1 MDYIVLTM
9 SEENDQEPSS
19 VLQKGKR
26 TASFGLTGMTC
37 ATCAQTI
44 TDSLSGLEGIEKADV
59 NLATEK
65 ATVTY
70 DPTKVNIEEMKKA
83 VIDAGYDVII
93 NEVALSIGGM
103 SCASC
108 ASTVEEAVQE
118 LDGVLSASVNL
129 ATEKLTV
136 RYDPQKVRVPQM
148 KKAIT
153 DAGYEVLEAQD
164 SDQEKD
170 IRAKELHRQKILL
183 YSALGLAIPI
193 MALMLLMQFT
203 SLGQDQFLMDWGNLI
218 LFTVA
223 TPVQF
228 VIGYQFYAGTYKALR
243 NKRANMD
250 TLIAVGTS
258 AAYFYSVAVTFFPSS
273 FITNN
278 VYFDT
283 STMIIALIL
292 FGKFLEAKAKSRTSE
307 AIRRLIDL
315 QAKTAVIIRDGVE
328 VQIQADELDVSDL
341 MVIRPG
347 EKIPT
352 DGSVTEGQ
360 SSVDESLLTGESMPV
375 SKSEGSEVIGGTI
388 NKNGLLKVRATK
400 VGKDTALAQIV
411 RLVENAQASKA
422 PIQRL
427 ADQVAGVFVPV
438 VISIAVITFLFW
450 FFVGYGLFNVTQP
463 QFIFSLTVFISV
475 MVIACPCALG
485 LATPTAIMVGTGKG
499 AENGILIKSSETLE
513 NAGRTTTV
521 IFDKT
526 GTLTKGEP
534 EVTDVA
540 VFGILEDELIRL
552 AGIAEK
558 GSEHPLADAVVRRAK
573 EKGGELPDAESFENV
588 PGMGIRTLVDGKEV
602 LVGSRKLMASQGID
616 VTKVDAKVV
625 AFEARGRTAI
635 IVAYQGQTVGVIAIA
650 DVVKDSAVE
659 AIEALKKMKIEVY
672 MITGDNSRTA
682 KAIGEQ
688 LGITNVL
695 AEVLPE
701 DKAKE
706 VSKLQAEGKI
716 VMMVGDGVNDA
727 PALAQ
732 ADIGVAI
739 GSGTDVAMETGDVVL
754 IKDDLKDVVATI
766 QLSRQTMKKIRQNLF
781 WAFGYNVA
789 GIPIAAGLLFPIT
802 GWLLS
807 PIIAAG
813 AMAMSSVSVVSN
825 AALLKRYTPEIKRK
839 KQFEE
844 K

>member
-1 MDYIVLTM
+1 M
-9 SEENDQEPSS
+9 SGNDNGSPAPGPT
-19 VLQKGKR
+19 KGKR

-37 ATCAQTI
+37 ASCAQTI
-44 TDSLSGLEGIEKADV
+44 TESLSGLDGVDKADV

-70 DPTKVNIEEMKKA
+70 EPSRVNIEVMRKA
-83 VIDAGYDVII
+83 VVDAGYDVII
-93 NEVALSIGGM
+93 NEVTLSIGGM

-108 ASTVEEAVQE
+108 SSTVEEAVQE
-118 LDGVLSASVNL
+118 LDGVLSAVVNL

-136 RYDPQKVRVPQM
+136 RYDPQRVRVPQM

-153 DAGYEVLEAQD
+153 DAGYEVLESKD
-164 SDQEKD
+164 SDQEKEV
-170 IRAKELHRQKILL
+170 RARELKRQKLL
-183 YSALGLAIPI
+183 LISALSLAVPI
-193 MALMLLMQFT
+193 MVFMLLMQFT
-203 SLGQDQFLMDWGNLI
+203 SLGQVQFLMDWGNLI
-218 LFTVA
+218 LFIVA

-228 VIGYQFYAGTYKALR
+228 IIGYQFYSGTYKALR
-243 NKRANMD
+243 NRRANMD

-273 FITNN
+273 FINPS
-278 VYFDT
+278 VYYDT

-292 FGKFLEAKAKSRTSE
+292 FGKYLEAKAKSRTSE

-315 QAKTAVIIRDGVE
+315 QAKTAVIVKDGVE
-328 VQIQADELDVSDL
+328 VQVQADELDVSDV
-341 MVIRPG
+341 MVVRPG

-352 DGSVTEGQ
+352 DGVVVEGT

-375 SKSEGSEVIGGTI
+375 SKSENSEVIGGTI
-388 NKNGLLKVRATK
+388 NKNGLLRVRATR

-427 ADQVAGVFVPV
+427 ADRVAGVFVP
-438 VISIAVITFLFW
+438 AVITIAIATFLFW
-450 FFVGYGLFNVTQP
+450 FFIGYGLFGVTQP
-463 QFIFSLTVFISV
+463 QFVFSLTVFISV

-499 AENGILIKSSETLE
+499 AENGILIKSSESLE
-513 NAGRTTTV
+513 TAGRTTAV
-521 IFDKT
+521 VFDKT

-534 EVTDVA
+534 QVTNVA
-540 VFGILEDELIRL
+540 SFGIPEEEMVRL

-558 GSEHPLADAVVRRAK
+558 GSEHPLAEALVRRARD
-573 EKGGELPDAESFENV
+573 GNGELPDAEAFENV
-588 PGMGIRTLVDGKEV
+588 PGMGIRAVVGGREV
-602 LVGSRKLMASQGID
+602 LVGSRKLMASHSVEVND
-616 VTKVDAKVV
+616 VDATVV
-625 AFEARGRTAI
+625 DFEAHGRTAVM
-635 IVAYQGQTVGVIAIA
+635 VAYQGRAVGVIAIA
-650 DVVKDSAVE
+650 DVVKDSAKEAVE
-659 AIEALKKMKIEVY
+659 ALRKMGIDVY
-672 MITGDNSRTA
+672 MITGDNARTA
-682 KAIGEQ
+682 RAIGEQ
-688 LGITNVL
+688 LGISNVL

-706 VSKLQAEGKI
+706 VTKLQAEGKI

-732 ADIGVAI
+732 ADVGVAI

-789 GIPIAAGLLFPIT
+789 GIPIAAGLLFPFT

-825 AALLKRYTPEIKRK
+825 AALLKGYTPEIKRNGQEEMK
-839 KQFEE
+839 KNG
-844 K
+844 

>member
-1 MDYIVLTM
+1 MPLRM
-9 SEENDQEPSS
+9 SEETTEESQA
-19 VLQKGKR
+19 VTKKGKR

-44 TDSLSGLEGIEKADV
+44 SESLSGLEGIERADV
-59 NLATEK
+59 NIATEK

-70 DPTKVNIEEMKKA
+70 DPELVNIEDMKKA
-83 VIDAGYDVII
+83 VLDAGYDVII
-93 NEVALSIGGM
+93 NEVTLSIGGM
-103 SCASC
+103 TCATC

-153 DAGYEVLEAQD
+153 DAGYEVLESQD
-164 SDQEKD
+164 SDQEKE

-183 YSALGLAIPI
+183 ISALSLALPI
-193 MALMLLMQFT
+193 MVLMLLMQFT
-203 SLGQDQFLMDWGNLI
+203 SLGQVQFLMDWGNLI
-218 LFTVA
+218 LFVVA

-228 VIGYQFYAGTYKALR
+228 IIGYQFYSGTYKAMR
-243 NKRANMD
+243 NRRANMD

-258 AAYFYSVAVTFFPSS
+258 AAYIYSVAVTFFPSS
-273 FITNN
+273 FITTS

-292 FGKFLEAKAKSRTSE
+292 FGKYLEAKAKSRTSE

-315 QAKTAVIIRDGVE
+315 QAKTAVIVREGVE
-328 VQIQADELDVSDL
+328 VTIQADELDVSDV
-341 MVIRPG
+341 MVVRPG

-352 DGSVTEGQ
+352 DGIVIEGE

-375 SKSEGSEVIGGTI
+375 SKTESSEVIGGTI
-388 NKNGLLKVRATK
+388 NKNGLLKVRATR

-422 PIQRL
+422 PIQRM
-427 ADQVAGVFVPV
+427 ADRVAGVFVPA
-438 VISIAVITFLFW
+438 VISIALITFLFW
-450 FFVGYGLFNVTQP
+450 FFIGISMFNVTQP

-499 AENGILIKSSETLE
+499 AENGILIKSSESLE
-513 NAGRTTTV
+513 TAGRTTTV
-521 IFDKT
+521 VFDKT

-534 EVTDVA
+534 QVTDLA
-540 VFGILEDELIRL
+540 VFGIKEEDLVRL

-558 GSEHPLADAVVRRAK
+558 GSEHPLADAVVRKAR
-573 EKGGELPDAESFENV
+573 ERYGELPDAEMFENA
-588 PGMGIRTLVDGKEV
+588 PGMGIRALVEGKEV
-602 LVGSRKLMASQGID
+602 LVGSRKLMAAHN
-616 VTKVDAKVV
+616 VDLTNVEAQVV
-625 AFEARGRTAI
+625 DFEARGRTAV
-635 IVAYQGQTVGVIAIA
+635 IVAFQGEAVGVIAIA
-650 DVVKDSAVE
+650 DVAKDSAKE
-659 AIEALKKMKIEVY
+659 AVEALKRMKIEVY
-672 MITGDNSRTA
+672 MITGDNTRTA
-682 KAIGEQ
+682 NAIAGQ

-695 AEVLPE
+695 AEVLPA
-701 DKAKE
+701 DKAKA
-706 VSKLQAEGKI
+706 VSKLQADGKI

-754 IKDDLKDVVATI
+754 IRDDLKDVVATI

-789 GIPIAAGLLFPIT
+789 GIPIAAGVLFPLT
-802 GWLLS
+802 GVLLS

-813 AMAMSSVSVVSN
+813 AMAMSSVTVVSN

-839 KQFEE
+839 KQEE
-844 K
+844 VKKNG

>member
-1 MDYIVLTM
+1 MAYMMLMM
-9 SEENDQEPSS
+9 SDDNAGDPTTTPE
-19 VLQKGKR
+19 KGKR

-37 ATCAQTI
+37 ASCAQTI
-44 TDSLSGLEGIEKADV
+44 SESLTDLEGIEKADV

-70 DPTKVNIEEMKKA
+70 DPSKVNIEKMKKA
-83 VIDAGYDVII
+83 VVDAGYDVII
-93 NEVALSIGGM
+93 NEVTISIGGM
-103 SCASC
+103 TCASC
-108 ASTVEEAVQE
+108 ALTVEEAVMN
-118 LDGVLSASVNL
+118 LDGVLSATVNL
-129 ATEKLTV
+129 ATEKLTI
-136 RYDPQKVRVPQM
+136 RYDPQKARLPQM
-148 KKAIT
+148 KKAII
-153 DAGYEVLEAQD
+153 DAGYEVLELQD
-164 SDQEKD
+164 SDQEKEV
-170 IRAKELHRQKILL
+170 RAKELHRQRSLL
-183 YSALGLAIPI
+183 VSALALAIPI
-193 MALMLLMQFT
+193 MVLMLLMQFT
-203 SLGQDQFLMDWGNLI
+203 SLGQVQFLMDWGNLI
-218 LFTVA
+218 LFVVA

-228 VIGYQFYAGTYKALR
+228 IIGYQFYSGTYKALR

-273 FITNN
+273 FINTS

-292 FGKFLEAKAKSRTSE
+292 FGKYLEAKAKSRTSE

-315 QAKTAVIIRDGVE
+315 QAKTAIIIRDGVE
-328 VQIQADELDVSDL
+328 VQVQADELDVMDV
-341 MVIRPG
+341 MVVRPG
-347 EKIPT
+347 EKIAT
-352 DGSVTEGQ
+352 DGLVIEGQ

-375 SKSEGSEVIGGTI
+375 SKSENSEVIGGTI

-427 ADQVAGVFVPV
+427 ADRVAGVFVPA
-438 VISIAVITFLFW
+438 VISIAIITFLFW
-450 FFVGYGLFNVTQP
+450 FFIGYGLFNVTQP

-499 AENGILIKSSETLE
+499 AENGILIKSSESLE

-521 IFDKT
+521 VFDKT

-540 VFGILEDELIRL
+540 VHSISEEEMVRL

-558 GSEHPLADAVVRRAK
+558 GSEHPLAEAIVRKAK
-573 EKGGELPDAESFENV
+573 ERSGELPDAETFENV
-588 PGMGIRTLVDGKEV
+588 PGMGIRAMVDGKMV
-602 LVGSRKLMASQGID
+602 LVGNRKLMASHN
-616 VTKVDAKVV
+616 VALTNLDAKVV
-625 AFEARGRTAI
+625 DFEARGRTAVI
-635 IVAYQGQTVGVIAIA
+635 IAYQGDAVGVIAIA
-650 DVVKDSAVE
+650 DVAKTSAKEAVE
-659 AIEALKKMKIEVY
+659 ALKNMKIEVF

-688 LGITNVL
+688 LGITNIL

-706 VSKLQAEGKI
+706 VSKLQAQGKV

-766 QLSRQTMKKIRQNLF
+766 QLSKQTMKKIRQNLF

-789 GIPIAAGLLFPIT
+789 GIPIAAGVLFPFT

-839 KQFEE
+839 KQ
-844 K
+844 

>member
-1 MDYIVLTM
+1 M
-9 SEENDQEPSS
+9 SDKENGATPS
-19 VLQKGKR
+19 VPEKGKK

-44 TDSLSGLEGIEKADV
+44 SESLSGLEGIEKADV

-70 DPTKVNIEEMKKA
+70 DPSKVDIDEMKKA
-83 VIDAGYDVII
+83 VIDAGYNVII
-93 NEVALSIGGM
+93 NEVTFSIGGM
-103 SCASC
+103 TCATC
-108 ASTVEEAVQE
+108 ASTVEEAVQG
-118 LDGVLSASVNL
+118 LDGVLSAMVNL
-129 ATEKLTV
+129 ATDKLTV

-153 DAGYEVLEAQD
+153 DAGYEVLESQD
-164 SDQEKD
+164 SDQEKEV
-170 IRAKELHRQKILL
+170 RAKELRRQKILL
-183 YSALGLAIPI
+183 VTALGLAIPI
-193 MALMLLMQFT
+193 MVLMLLMQFT
-203 SLGQDQFLMDWGNLI
+203 SLGENHFLMEWGNLI
-218 LFTVA
+218 LFIVA

-228 VIGYQFYAGTYKALR
+228 IIGYQFYSGTYKALR

-273 FITNN
+273 FITNA

-292 FGKFLEAKAKSRTSE
+292 FGKYLEAKAKSRTSE

-328 VQIQADELDVSDL
+328 VQVQADELDVSDV
-341 MVIRPG
+341 MVVRPG

-352 DGSVTEGQ
+352 DGVVIEGQ

-375 SKSEGSEVIGGTI
+375 SKSEDSEVIGGTI

-427 ADQVAGVFVPV
+427 ADRVAGVFVPA
-438 VISIAVITFLFW
+438 VISIAIITFLFW
-450 FFVGYGLFNVTQP
+450 FFIGYDLFNVTQP

-499 AENGILIKSSETLE
+499 AENGILIKSSESLE
-513 NAGRTTTV
+513 TAGRTTTV
-521 IFDKT
+521 VFDKT

-534 EVTDVA
+534 QVTDVA
-540 VFGILEDELIRL
+540 VFDMPEEELVRL

-558 GSEHPLADAVVRRAK
+558 GSEHPLAEAVVRRAK
-573 EKGGELPDAESFENV
+573 ERSGELPDAETFENV
-588 PGMGIRTLVDGKEV
+588 PGMGIRAMVDGKEV
-602 LVGSRKLMASQGID
+602 LVGSRKLLASHQVDI
-616 VTKVDAKVV
+616 TEVDAKMID
-625 AFEARGRTAI
+625 FEARGRTAVLI
-635 IVAYQGQTVGVIAIA
+635 AYQGKAVGVIAIA
-650 DVVKDSAVE
+650 DVAKESAIE
-659 AIEALKKMKIEVY
+659 AIEALKRMKIEVY
-672 MITGDNSRTA
+672 MMTGDNARTA

-688 LGITNVL
+688 LGISNVL

-706 VSKLQAEGKI
+706 VSKLQAEGRI

-766 QLSRQTMKKIRQNLF
+766 QLSKQTMKKIRQNLF

-789 GIPIAAGLLFPIT
+789 GIPIAAGVLFPFT
-802 GWLLS
+802 GALLS

-813 AMAMSSVSVVSN
+813 AMALSSVSVVSN

-839 KQFEE
+839 KQ
-844 K
+844 

>member
-1 MDYIVLTM
+1 MMLMM
-9 SEENDQEPSS
+9 SDDNAGDPTTTPE
-19 VLQKGKR
+19 KGKR

-37 ATCAQTI
+37 ASCAQTI
-44 TDSLSGLEGIEKADV
+44 SESLTDLEGIEKADV

-70 DPTKVNIEEMKKA
+70 DPSKVNIEKMKKA
-83 VIDAGYDVII
+83 VVDAGYDVII
-93 NEVALSIGGM
+93 NEVTISIGGM
-103 SCASC
+103 TCASC
-108 ASTVEEAVQE
+108 ALTVEEAVMN
-118 LDGVLSASVNL
+118 LDGVLSATVNL
-129 ATEKLTV
+129 ATEKLTI
-136 RYDPQKVRVPQM
+136 RYDPQKARLPQM
-148 KKAIT
+148 KKAII
-153 DAGYEVLEAQD
+153 DAGYEVLELQD
-164 SDQEKD
+164 SDQEKEV
-170 IRAKELHRQKILL
+170 RAKELHRQRSLL
-183 YSALGLAIPI
+183 VSALALAIPI
-193 MALMLLMQFT
+193 MVLMLLMQFT
-203 SLGQDQFLMDWGNLI
+203 SLGQVQFLMDWGNLI
-218 LFTVA
+218 LFVVA

-228 VIGYQFYAGTYKALR
+228 IIGYQFYSGTYKALR

-273 FITNN
+273 FINTS

-292 FGKFLEAKAKSRTSE
+292 FGKYLEAKAKSRTSE

-315 QAKTAVIIRDGVE
+315 QAKTAIIIRDGVE
-328 VQIQADELDVSDL
+328 VQVQADELDVMDV
-341 MVIRPG
+341 MVVRPG
-347 EKIPT
+347 EKIAT
-352 DGSVTEGQ
+352 DGLVIEGQ

-375 SKSEGSEVIGGTI
+375 SKSENSEVIGGTI

-427 ADQVAGVFVPV
+427 ADRVAGVFVPA
-438 VISIAVITFLFW
+438 VISIAIITFLFW
-450 FFVGYGLFNVTQP
+450 FFIGYGLFNVTQP

-499 AENGILIKSSETLE
+499 AENGILIKSSESLE

-521 IFDKT
+521 VFDKT

-540 VFGILEDELIRL
+540 VHSISEEEMVRL

-558 GSEHPLADAVVRRAK
+558 GSEHPLAEAIVRKAK
-573 EKGGELPDAESFENV
+573 ERSGELPDAETFENV
-588 PGMGIRTLVDGKEV
+588 PGMGIRAMVDGKMV
-602 LVGSRKLMASQGID
+602 LVGNRKLMASHN
-616 VTKVDAKVV
+616 VALTNLDAKVV
-625 AFEARGRTAI
+625 DFEARGRTAVI
-635 IVAYQGQTVGVIAIA
+635 IAYQGDAVGVIAIA
-650 DVVKDSAVE
+650 DVAKTSAKEAVE
-659 AIEALKKMKIEVY
+659 ALKNMKIEVF

-688 LGITNVL
+688 LGITNIL

-706 VSKLQAEGKI
+706 VSKLQAQGKV

-766 QLSRQTMKKIRQNLF
+766 QLSKQTMKKIRQNLF

-789 GIPIAAGLLFPIT
+789 GIPIAAGVLFPFT

-839 KQFEE
+839 KQ
-844 K
+844 

>member
-1 MDYIVLTM
+1 MGYMLLMM
-9 SEENDQEPSS
+9 SDEKSSEPSDAS
-19 VLQKGKR
+19 SKGKR

-37 ATCAQTI
+37 ASCAQTI
-44 TDSLSGLEGIEKADV
+44 SESLSGLEGIEKANV

-65 ATVTY
+65 ATVVY
-70 DPTKVNIEEMKKA
+70 DPTKVNIDEMKKA
-83 VIDAGYDVII
+83 VLDAGYDVII
-93 NEVALSIGGM
+93 NEVTISIGGM

-108 ASTVEEAVQE
+108 AQTVEESVQE

-153 DAGYEVLEAQD
+153 DAGYEVLESQD
-164 SDQEKD
+164 SDQEKE
-170 IRAKELHRQKILL
+170 IRARELKRQKTLL
-183 YSALGLAIPI
+183 IAALALAVPI
-193 MALMLLMQFT
+193 MVLMLLMQFT

-218 LFTVA
+218 LFLVA

-228 VIGYQFYAGTYKALR
+228 IIGYQFYSGTYKALR
-243 NKRANMD
+243 NRRANMD

-258 AAYFYSVAVTFFPSS
+258 AAYIYSVAVTFFPSS
-273 FITNN
+273 FITNS

-292 FGKFLEAKAKSRTSE
+292 FGKYLEAKAKSRTSE

-315 QAKTAVIIRDGVE
+315 QAKTATIIRDGVE
-328 VQIQADELDVSDL
+328 VQVQADELDVSDV
-341 MVIRPG
+341 MVVRPG

-352 DGSVTEGQ
+352 DGVVIEGS

-375 SKSEGSEVIGGTI
+375 SKAEDSEVIGGTI
-388 NKNGLLKVRATK
+388 NKNGLMKVRATK

-427 ADQVAGVFVPV
+427 ADKVAGVFVPA
-438 VISIAVITFLFW
+438 VISIAVITILFW
-450 FFVGYGLFNVTQP
+450 FFIGYGMFGVTQP

-499 AENGILIKSSETLE
+499 AENGILIKSSESLE

-521 IFDKT
+521 VFDKT

-534 EVTDVA
+534 QVTDLA
-540 VFGILEDELIRL
+540 VYGINDRDMVRL

-558 GSEHPLADAVVRRAK
+558 GSEHPLAEAVVRRAK
-573 EKGGELPDAESFENV
+573 EESGELPDAEEFQNM
-588 PGMGIRTLVDGKEV
+588 PGMGIRAMVDGKEV
-602 LVGSRKLMASQGID
+602 LVGNRKLMAAHD
-616 VTKVDAKVV
+616 VDLTKVNATV
-625 AFEARGRTAI
+625 ADFEARGRTAV
-635 IVAYQGQTVGVIAIA
+635 IVAHQGEAVGVIAIA
-650 DVVKDSAVE
+650 DVVKDSAKEAVE
-659 AIEALKKMKIEVY
+659 ALRKMKIEVY
-672 MITGDNSRTA
+672 MITGDNARTA
-682 KAIGEQ
+682 RAIGEQ
-688 LGITNVL
+688 LGIVNVL

-706 VSKLQAEGKI
+706 VSKLQAEGKV

-754 IKDDLKDVVATI
+754 IRDDLKDVVATI

-789 GIPIAAGLLFPIT
+789 GIPIAAGVLFPLT

-807 PIIAAG
+807 PIIAAA

-825 AALLKRYTPEIKRK
+825 AALLKRYTPEIKRMK
-839 KQFEE
+839 
-844 K
+844 